1 MSRET
6 KNTLKEVALL
16 AALFSATSA
25 VVFVDVLSWV

>member
-1 MSRET
+1 MSRKT

-25 VVFVDVLSWV
+25 AVFVETLSWV